1 MAIERASH
9 SETSHETVRG
19 KLTLTHR
26 QVLHSGD
33 LFSELRWCS
42 DYLAAGLMAAG
53 HPLRSTF
60 FREEAEAASTA
71 QARLGQGGGVGG
83 EGGMEYEGRSGRKE
97 AVEVT
102 GGWDGARGP
111 GRRRRGMERKARVM
125 PLCVDVHVREARM
138 IPADVLSCL
147 HACIHT
153 YMHAY
158 VRTCMHVCM
167 YTYMHTYVHTCM
179 HACMR
184 ADYRNNAHV
193 RSHPFHPQT
202 TNTQVLPVYVLSLQR
217 AGHPPLIDGNALVAA
232 SKDAVVVIQHGDQVS
247 LPFFAGTEQLV
258 MDAANPSAAI
268 LEGILTALGGV
279 AHPARRFSAYQAKE
293 MLHMLF
299 VHGSSCFGP
308 FGGSMVLSEIHVDH
322 ALRNAVLWRLHTAV
336 SEGLAALYAL
346 DAFAGKYLVDA
357 NGERADQSRRP
368 AAWFHALS
376 LPSFADS
383 APHPVQPSLAHSAAT
398 QTLGALHAALLEL
411 EADLTSV
418 SERLYSAHVS
428 DAFHSA
434 EVCLNKAMAL
444 RARTTREIGAAED
457 ALACCVMTH
466 SVVPRNDNVA
476 YVRAALVGVIAV
488 CLVIIVIA
496 WHPQRR
502 SPGRRVT
509 AVSLSAAGAK
519 GRLL

>member
-1 MAIERASH
+1 MCM
-9 SETSHETVRG
+9 
-19 KLTLTHR
+19 
-26 QVLHSGD
+26 SGMPGCC
-33 LFSELRWCS
+33 LR
-42 DYLAAGLMAAG
+42 
-53 HPLRSTF
+53 
-60 FREEAEAASTA
+60 
-71 QARLGQGGGVGG
+71 
-83 EGGMEYEGRSGRKE
+83 K
-97 AVEVT
+97 
-102 GGWDGARGP
+102 
-111 GRRRRGMERKARVM
+111 
-125 PLCVDVHVREARM
+125 
-138 IPADVLSCL
+138 SCHIYM
-147 HACIHT
+147 HAYIRTKMHTYVQKCIHT

-158 VRTCMHVCM
+158 ML
-167 YTYMHTYVHTCM
+167 
-179 HACMR
+179 
-184 ADYRNNAHV
+184 RNNAHV

-202 TNTQVLPVYVLSLQR
+202 THTQVLPVYVLSLQR

-268 LEGILTALGGV
+268 LEGVLTALGGV
-279 AHPARRFSAYQAKE
+279 ANPARRYSAYQAKE

-519 GRLL
+519 SRLL